1 MFATRAEALCWGT
14 RQLRAAGIDSP
25 RLEARLLLG
34 HVLGVEQAAL
44 IADPSAPGPVGTAY
58 TDAVARRADH
68 APLALILG
76 HREFWSLRFAVSPA
90 TLIPRPETETVV
102 TAALALRT
110 PPGRVLD
117 LGTGT
122 GCLLLSL
129 LHEWPEAFGVG
140 VDLVPAAAHLAAANA
155 RALGLAA
162 RAAFVCGDWAA
173 ALRGRFD
180 LIVANPPYIA
190 SQEIPGL
197 MTEVAAHEPA
207 TALDGGPDG
216 LAAYRAIFATL
227 PGLMAAQGRAIVEFG
242 AGQAEAIGTLATAAG
257 FFHRT
262 ENDLSGIPRIIVL
275 RRGSG
280 DEKTFGRVGVGR

>member
-14 RQLRAAGIDSP
+14 KQLRAAGIDSP
-25 RLEARLLLG
+25 RLEARLLLA
-34 HVLGVEQAAL
+34 HVLGVTREAL
-44 IADPSAPGPVGTAY
+44 IADPRAAGPTGSAY

-102 TAALALRT
+102 TAALRGAT
-110 PPGRVLD
+110 PDRVLD

-122 GCLLLSL
+122 GCLLLAL
-129 LHEWPEAFGVG
+129 LHECPGAFGVG
-140 VDLVPAAAHLAAANA
+140 VDLVPAAARLAAANA
-155 RALGLAA
+155 RALGLAS
-162 RAAFVCGDWAA
+162 RAAFLCGDWAA
-173 ALRGRFD
+173 ALRGPFD

-197 MTEVAAHEPA
+197 MTEVASHEPA

-216 LAAYRAIFATL
+216 LTAYRSILAAL
-227 PGLMAAQGRAIVEFG
+227 PGLLAPSGRAILEFG
-242 AGQAEAIGTLATAAG
+242 AGQAEAVGALATAAG
-257 FFHRT
+257 FFHRS

-275 RRGSG
+275 RRGSE
-280 DEKTFGRVGVGR
+280 DEKTFGSVGVGR

>member
-1 MFATRAEALCWGT
+1 MFNTSAEALCWGT
-14 RQLRAAGIDSP
+14 KQLRAAGIDSP
-25 RLEARLLLG
+25 RLEARLLLA
-34 HVLGVEQAAL
+34 HVLGVTQEAL
-44 IADPSAPGPVGTAY
+44 IADPSAAGPVGTAY
-58 TDAVARRADH
+58 QDAVARRADH

-102 TAALALRT
+102 SAALHGTTA
-110 PPGRVLD
+110 PARVLD

-129 LHEWPEAFGVG
+129 LHEWPGAFGVG
-140 VDLVPAAAHLAAANA
+140 VDLVPAAARLAAANA
-155 RALGLAA
+155 RALGLAS
-162 RAAFVCGDWAA
+162 RAAFLCGNWAA
-173 ALRGRFD
+173 ALRGQFD

-190 SQEIPGL
+190 SDNISGL

-216 LAAYRAIFATL
+216 LVAYRSILAAL
-227 PGLMAAQGRAIVEFG
+227 PGLLAPSGRAILEFG
-242 AGQAEAIGTLATAAG
+242 AGQAQAVGALATAAG
-257 FFHRT
+257 FFHRS

-275 RRGSG
+275 RRGSE
-280 DEKTFGRVGVGR
+280 DEKTFGSVGVGR